1 MNRRARH
8 EPQQAGLPADDAP
21 AAAAVVAEGAGAPA
35 PASSRASGAVDEGNV
50 DTGGP
55 RIDGIGGS
63 DLEGGAAG
71 GPYAA
76 FWRET
81 ERLTE
86 AGALRRLSGAFAR
99 FVATL
104 GAGEGASGGRGT
116 SGDGALLLAALVLSE
131 LEGRGHSCL
140 LLSDLAGDPAA
151 LLGWLDDDWKA
162 LARAARPLPRGAKG
176 WSARLAAC
184 EQVWQAGN
192 LDYGQPLVLDTEA
205 AGGSGAR
212 LYLRRYWRDETLVA
226 ASIRA
231 RALDRRQVDTARV
244 HAWLDQLF
252 GARRPDDAAQGPDW
266 QKLACAVAL
275 RGAVAIITGG
285 PGTGK
290 TYTVARLLALLFAT
304 APDAARQRVALA
316 APTGKAAARL
326 KQSIDKALGELAERV
341 GAALPL
347 RELTA
352 RMGAARTLHSLL
364 GARPDTRAFA
374 HHRGNPLDVDVL
386 IVDEA
391 SMVHLEMMA
400 SLLDALPPGAIL
412 ILLGDKDQLASVEAG
427 AVLGDLCHDAQA
439 GNYDAATLDYV
450 KAASG
455 EDVPAAFAGA
465 GGALAQQTVMLRHSR
480 RFGGPIG
487 RLALAVNRGDVE
499 AAIAEL
505 RSGAPLRWIERAQQ
519 QHAIALAEDGYRPYL
534 QLLRATLARA
544 ADGCAAHDDHEQ
556 RVRAVLQRFEA
567 FRILCAVR
575 EGEWGVQGLN
585 GAIEARLEQ
594 AGLVRRGGDWYVG
607 RPVMVT
613 RNDYGTGVFN
623 GDIGLTLDDPAR
635 PGSLRVYFLE
645 GDKVRSVLATRL
657 RHVETAYAMTV
668 HKSQGSEFAH
678 TVLALPKEGGA
689 VLARELVYTG
699 ITRASAAFT
708 LVTPSAAV
716 LGEAVERRT
725 HRASGLRA
733 MVER

>member
-1 MNRRARH
+1 MN
-8 EPQQAGLPADDAP
+8 ADLTI
-21 AAAAVVAEGAGAPA
+21 
-35 PASSRASGAVDEGNV
+35 
-50 DTGGP
+50 DTH
-55 RIDGIGGS
+55 
-63 DLEGGAAG
+63 
-71 GPYAA
+71 AA
-76 FWRET
+76 FWQEV

-86 AGALRRLSGAFAR
+86 AGELRRLSGAFAR

-104 GAGEGASGGRGT
+104 GAGSPAQST
-116 SGDGALLLAALVLSE
+116 ALLLAALVLSE

-140 LLSDLAGDPAA
+140 LVADLVDDPAG
-151 LLGWLDDDWKA
+151 LLGWAEEDWKA
-162 LARAARPLPRGAKG
+162 LAKAAKPVPKSVKG
-176 WSARLAAC
+176 WTSQLAAC
-184 EQVWQAGN
+184 EPVWHEADSF
-192 LDYGQPLVLDTEA
+192 DYGQPLVLAGAERDT
-205 AGGSGAR
+205 R

-226 ASIRA
+226 RTVRERA
-231 RALDRRQVDTARV
+231 RERHPVDARLV
-244 HAWLDQLF
+244 RTWLDVLF
-252 GARRPDDAAQGPDW
+252 VSPRARNPADGPDW
-266 QKLACAVAL
+266 QKLACAIAL
-275 RGAVAIITGG
+275 RGSVAIITGG

-341 GAALPL
+341 GEALPL

-364 GARPDTRAFA
+364 GARPDTRIFA
-374 HHRGNPLDVDVL
+374 HNKGNPLDIDVL

-400 SLLDALPPGAIL
+400 SLLDALPPGATL

-427 AVLGDLCHDAQA
+427 AVLGDLCHDAQ
-439 GNYDAATLDYV
+439 GGHYDADTLAYV
-450 KAASG
+450 AEASG
-455 EDVPAAFAGA
+455 ETIPPEYAGD

-487 RLALAVNRGDVE
+487 QLALAVNRGDVE
-499 AAIAEL
+499 AALGVL
-505 RSGAPLRWIERAQQ
+505 RAGGPEGEVSWIEHAH
-519 QHAIALAEDGYRPYL
+519 QHHVIALAGDGYRPYL
-534 QLLRATLARA
+534 ELLRKGPGAAT
-544 ADGCAAHDDHEQ
+544 HEDW
-556 RVRAVLQRFEA
+556 VRAVLQSFEG

-575 EGEWGVQGLN
+575 EGEWGVEGLN
-585 GAIEARLEQ
+585 TAIETRLDH
-594 AGLVRRGGDWYVG
+594 AGLIRRGGDWYVG

-623 GDIGLTLDDPAR
+623 GDIGLTLPDPAR
-635 PGSLRVYFLE
+635 PDSLRVWFLE

-699 ITRASAAFT
+699 ITRASRRFT
-708 LVTPSAAV
+708 LVTPGAAV
-716 LGEAVERRT
+716 LGEAILRRT
-725 HRASGLRA
+725 HRASGLRG
-733 MVER
+733 MVEARQSAGTGHQGDTGH